1 MARDDCSWREGMQFR
16 AGTDVGGT
24 FTDVVLI
31 GSDGSL
37 EVQKAPTTPDDRT
50 TGVVDALRVAA
61 AEAGVD
67 VTTFMAGISYFAHG
81 TTAATNAFLERRGAR
96 TALLTTR
103 GFADILRLQ
112 RSMASWTGLSM
123 SEASH
128 YSRRSLPEPIVDVDH
143 VGEIDERVDYTGSVV
158 VPLDEEAARATIRRL
173 YKGGVAAFAVSL
185 LWSFRNDAHERR
197 LGELIAEEAPG
208 AYVTLSSDLI
218 PILGEYERTSTTAIN
233 AYLGPV
239 INDYVS
245 RLDQVIQGNGL
256 RQSVSIMDSAGGV
269 LTAAEAADRSAGL
282 LTSGPAGGVLASAK
296 LARRMGLDKVVT
308 TDMGG
313 TSFDVGM
320 VLDGEPVVEASR
332 SVGRYHV
339 ALTSIRV
346 DAIGSGGGSIAA
358 VHDAHLSV
366 GPESAGAQPGPACYA
381 RGGTRPTV
389 TDADVVLGIV
399 DPNYFLGGR
408 MKLRV
413 DLAERAIAEH
423 VAGPL
428 GLSVVEAAAGIRE
441 VADNQMADVLR
452 SITLRSGLDPREFTL
467 FAFGGAG
474 PSHAYRFAAAA
485 GIGHV
490 VVPSTATAH
499 SALGCA
505 LADRRRTFS
514 VAFGRHTPA
523 NFIRLADHVDPVE
536 LEESYQQLQRRMLDA
551 LGDEDAEL
559 TRYVGMRFRLQVHE
573 LYVPVDLREIT
584 AADLDALVER
594 FQRQYQ
600 DVYGEGTALKESGV
614 ELTTL
619 RVDGVVRTS
628 PVQWRRPKWE
638 TRDQLASR
646 EVFFFEAGAA
656 IKTPIYLAGQ
666 VPLSE
671 RIEGPAIIE
680 YPGTTA
686 VVGPGQTFEMHESG
700 DLSITIPSA
709 ADSLPTQD
717 RM

>member
-1 MARDDCSWREGMQFR
+1 MQFR